1 MNMKKSLIAA
11 AVTGALAVPGAA
23 MAQPTVYGKVNLG
36 VQSANDDAAAFG
48 TRGDAPDFADPGF
61 NPDEAGEITLVDGAS
76 RLGFTGEE
84 DLGNGLSAIYTYEIG
99 VDPRQMDIAD
109 ADRVSYIGLTGDFGE
124 IKAGRMWVG
133 FYNHVGV
140 TADLGDVVAAAP
152 GYYTLSSSVSR
163 VGDTVEYT
171 GGTGG
176 VEFTVGVVTEA
187 EDGADKEDFDRLSI
201 SGSFDAGPVNIGVGH
216 VANSNPSGAE
226 TSMTGFAVTGSAGNL
241 GYGGSYVMEDL
252 DNAAGQEPTALD
264 AYLMSDFGGGVS
276 GFVGVSQYDNDLD
289 SDRGNLT
296 SFWGHIDRALSSRTR
311 LYAEFQSDSYDSVA
325 PGGGDLDPQTFV
337 VGINHDF

>member
-36 VQSANDDAAAFG
+36 LQSANDDAAAFG
-48 TRGDAPDFADPGF
+48 TLGDPPGF
-61 NPDEAGEITLVDGAS
+61 GTGLFNADEAGEITMVEGAS
-76 RLGFTGEE
+76 RLGFSGEE
-84 DLGNGLSAIYTYEIG
+84 DLGNGLTAIYQYEFG
-99 VDPRQMDIAD
+99 VDPTQAAIATD
-109 ADRVSYIGLTGDFGE
+109 DRVSYIGLTGDFGE
-124 IKAGRMWVG
+124 VKAGRMWVG

-140 TADLGDVVAAAP
+140 TADLGDVIAAAP

-176 VEFTVGVVTEA
+176 VEFTVGVVTSA
-187 EDGADKEDFDRLSI
+187 ETGNDKEDFDRLSI
-201 SGSFDAGPVNIGVGH
+201 SGSFDAGPVNVGVGH
-216 VANSNPSGAE
+216 VANSNATGAE
-226 TSMTGFAVTGSAGNL
+226 PSMTGFAVTGSAGNL

-276 GFVGVSQYDNDLD
+276 GFVGVSQYDNDTD
-289 SDRGNLT
+289 NDRGNLT
-296 SFWGHIDRALSSRTR
+296 SFWGHVDRALSSRTR
-311 LYAEFQSDSYDSVA
+311 LYAEFQSDSID
-325 PGGGDLDPQTFV
+325 GGANPDTDPQQIV